1 MRTVTKKASGGAT
14 TSRPPGKPQHEP
26 TAKDRN
32 MVEAM
37 AGFGIP
43 ADKIALVLGVSKQ
56 TLYKHYRG
64 EIERGAATVEA
75 KLAGNL
81 LRLASGSDGTALK
94 ATIFALTT
102 RFGWSA
108 YAPPP
113 LPKEEPI
120 GKKAAAQIEAQTAH
134 EDTGWGQLL
143 N

>member
-1 MRTVTKKASGGAT
+1 MAIAKPKG
-14 TSRPPGKPQHEP
+14 RPPHKPTDEQ
-26 TAKDRN
+26 RR

-43 ADKIALVLGVSKQ
+43 ESKIALVIGITDP
-56 TLYKHYRG
+56 TLRLHYAT
-64 EIERGAATVEA
+64 EIARGAATVEA

-81 LRLASGSDGTALK
+81 LRLSNGSDGTALK

>member
-1 MRTVTKKASGGAT
+1 MTAIRKKPG
-14 TSRPPGKPQHEP
+14 RPAHQP
-26 TAKDRN
+26 TAEQRR

-43 ADKIALVLGVSKQ
+43 VERIAKVIGID
-56 TLYKHYRG
+56 YKTVQAHYAA
-64 EIERGAATVEA
+64 EIDRGAATVEA

-81 LRLASGSDGTALK
+81 LRLSNGSDGTALK

-113 LPKEEPI
+113 VAKEEPL
-120 GKKAAAQIEAQTAH
+120 GKKAALEIEAETGH
-134 EDTGWGQLL
+134 KDTSWGALL

>member
-1 MRTVTKKASGGAT
+1 MVGKKTGG
-14 TSRPPGKPQHEP
+14 RQPYEP
-26 TAKDRN
+26 SDKDRK
-32 MVEAM
+32 MVEALS
-37 AGFGIP
+37 GFGIP
-43 ADKIALVLGVSKQ
+43 AEKIAHVVGVSLPTVHKYFAAE
-56 TLYKHYRG
+56 L
-64 EIERGAATVEA
+64 ERGAATVEA

-81 LRLASGSDGTALK
+81 LRLSNGSDGTALK